1 MTTLRRFPIRPELV
15 LTILFVPALARAD
28 DATPS
33 PPKIEPA
40 PAAEA
45 PPERRTMT
53 LDEAVKR
60 SIDRNPTM
68 EFARQEIGRAEAL
81 VRQARATWLPTFSA
95 NGTYTRLDD
104 DRVLGDRVILGAN
117 SIAANVTLTVPIV
130 AGRQWAAHARRK
142 DEAEIARTSADDVK
156 RTVALA
162 TGRAYLTVLAQK
174 RVVDSAKRARDTA
187 KAHESFSKERL
198 AGGVGNRLDAVRASQ
213 ERATAEAQ
221 VQTQLIAL
229 ARAQEA
235 LGVLVGEQ
243 TAVDA
248 ADEAPL
254 PNLPNLPTALGEAD
268 KRVDVVAQRDRTESA
283 RKAVR
288 DSYTD
293 YLPVLSAIGQPFYQN
308 PATLTQPTTG
318 WQAQLVLSIPLY
330 DGGNRYGLKEERDAL
345 YAQQKTKVDA
355 ALRQAR
361 SEVRLAFESMQHAD
375 EALVQARDAS
385 KLATEALELA
395 QLAYRSGATSNL
407 EVIDAESRSRQAAT
421 AAVVA
426 EDAARQA
433 RLELLAACG
442 RFPAP

>member
-1 MTTLRRFPIRPELV
+1 
-15 LTILFVPALARAD
+15 
-28 DATPS
+28 
-33 PPKIEPA
+33 
-40 PAAEA
+40 
-45 PPERRTMT
+45 MT

-60 SIDRNPTM
+60 SLERNPTM
-68 EFARQEIGRAEAL
+68 ETARQEIGRADAL
-81 VRQARATWLPTFSA
+81 VRQARATWFPTLSA
-95 NGTYTRLDD
+95 NGTYTRLDG

-117 SIAANVTLTVPIV
+117 SIAANVTLTVPLL
-130 AGRQWAAHARRK
+130 ASRQWAAHARRK

-162 TGRAYLTVLAQK
+162 AGRAYLTVLAQK

-187 KAHESFSKERL
+187 RAHEAFSRERL
-198 AGGVGNRLDAVRASQ
+198 NGGVGNRLDAVRASQ

-221 VQTQLIAL
+221 VQNQLVAL

-243 TAVDA
+243 GAIDA
-248 ADEAPL
+248 TDEAPL
-254 PNLPNLPTALGEAD
+254 PSLPNLSTALGEAD
-268 KRVDVVAQRDRTESA
+268 KRVDVIAQRERTESA

-293 YLPVLSAIGQPFYQN
+293 YLPVLSAVGQPFYQN

-345 YAQQKTKVDA
+345 HAQQKTRLDA

-361 SEVRLAFESMQHAD
+361 SEVRIAFESMQHAD
-375 EALVQARDAS
+375 EALEQAREAA
-385 KLATEALELA
+385 KLSIEALELA
-395 QLAYRSGATSNL
+395 QLAYKSGATSNL

-426 EDAARQA
+426 EDASRQA

-442 RFPAP
+442 RFPSP